1 MKNRRCI
8 RIILFIFT
16 GIIFSEKSGAQNS
29 WDCSTYPDEAGFQQR
44 ISPMLKRIAA
54 LDFGK
59 RSLAISKCPD
69 TGLPVR
75 IWAVEGET
83 IISPYTGRTYIQGP
97 TGYFGPKAR
106 NEKGEIIAFGGDP
119 LKYDL
124 PPATAALLLN
134 QEVDRAKAFLG
145 IPGNLRQQYHFAC
158 KNWARF
164 YPLLADEMGDKWK
177 NKFYGWVGSYSESRR
192 PSDGGN
198 EWLDLSKNHNLVGEP
213 GELLGGNTIDG
224 GTENHKTMWRTSALL
239 YAQLF
244 PDSAKI
250 SGYSTKEA
258 EKLTKEMLVDY
269 AKRILQTGNGEYD
282 SQVYYPH
289 SIEGFL
295 NLYDFSPDEET
306 RQLAKFLL
314 DYYFATY
321 GLKVIDGTI
330 AGAQKRGYLAQNKPG
345 EMEIMQW
352 AFFNHTSR
360 KMDDVHTQIQ
370 QTTTSY
376 RPNKMIGDITT
387 KNIPLP
393 FEAKMSRPFYHMDRA
408 HAFAETFYCS
418 KSYAMGNIQMTI
430 VDNPNQQMVW
440 SLVAEGTDGPLCFSG
455 GHPMRKSTSGHS
467 PYTQTLHSK
476 GTLILLTAPTKN
488 IPGADTLIAPL
499 HSKIVRANLWHLPAG
514 EQGKDFETR
523 NRQKYG
529 RKELFPLKKLKG
541 NSANSYQTFFEENQG
556 SASSWFYYPNSLQP
570 KNENGTWIF
579 EANETYVA
587 VIPLTEKS
595 FVVAP
600 PQKVQNK
607 IKGSAGK
614 FFRDYN
620 LLVFPGEISGFIVET
635 AEKSEFE
642 SSDDFLQSIHSKT
655 VINTSDLSEKISLA
669 YQSIAGDKM
678 EMKYQPEGLRCEAV
692 INGKKINWDNFTGG
706 AVYDSPFVKVKNGK
720 MEVSN
725 GMQGYSVKFEG
736 NMPIWKKITE

>member
-1 MKNRRCI
+1 MKNRRCLK
-8 RIILFIFT
+8 IILFIFT

-83 IISPYTGRTYIQGP
+83 IISPYTGRSYIQGP

-269 AKRILQTGNGEYD
+269 GKRILQTGNGEYD
-282 SQVYYPH
+282 SQMYYPH

-455 GHPMRKSTSGHS
+455 GHPTRRSTSGHS
-467 PYTQTLHSK
+467 PYTQTLQSK
-476 GTLILLTAPTKN
+476 GTMILLTAPTKN

-499 HSKIVRANLWHLPAG
+499 HSKIVRANLWHLPEA
-514 EQGKDFETR
+514 EQGEDFELK

-529 RKELFPLKKLKG
+529 KQPLKPVEPIGGEKAEDFQRFWE
-541 NSANSYQTFFEENQG
+541 NNQG
-556 SASSWFYYPNSLQP
+556 TACSWFWYPAKLSPVQKEGIWLM
-570 KNENGTWIF
+570 
-579 EANETYVA
+579 EANHTFVA

-595 FVVAP
+595 EKIAP
-600 PQKVQNK
+600 AESLVKQMG
-607 IKGSAGK
+607 GSAAR
-614 FFRDYN
+614 FFNAYH
-620 LLVFPGEISGFIVET
+620 LLHFPGEISGYIIETGEKEEFGNLENFHAFLKKKAKINFSNRPEKLEVEYT
-635 AEKSEFE
+635 SVAGEK
-642 SSDDFLQSIHSKT
+642 LKMRYIP
-655 VINTSDLSEKISLA
+655 EK
-669 YQSIAGDKM
+669 
-678 EMKYQPEGLRCEAV
+678 LRCEAV

-720 MEVSN
+720 MKVTN